1 MHNAM
6 KIKAKNLSNA
16 AAECC
21 NGDCNQGRTCPVRL
35 AQVAVPTVKVK
46 LPEGITAINVF
57 VEIGGKQC
65 IAIIDPQMAPMF
77 MGMLGAYQSGQPDA
91 ARLSVLP
98 DEVSGHLLAAR
109 QAIADRVGASVIQG
123 PRDIRHGGAGS

>member
-1 MHNAM
+1 M
-6 KIKAKNLSNA
+6 KTEAKNLNIA
-16 AAECC
+16 AAVCC

-35 AQVAVPTVKVK
+35 AQVAAPTVKVK

-98 DEVSGHLLAAR
+98 NDVSGHLLAAR
-109 QAIADRVGASVIQG
+109 QAIAERVWGSAIQG
-123 PRDIRHGGAGS
+123 AAVIRHGGAE

>member
-1 MHNAM
+1 MRNAM
-6 KIKAKNLSNA
+6 KTKAVI
-16 AAECC
+16 CC

-35 AQVAVPTVKVK
+35 AQVAAPTVKVK

-77 MGMLGAYQSGQPDA
+77 VGMLGAYQSGQPDA

-98 DEVSGHLLAAR
+98 DDVSEHLLAAR
-109 QAIADRVGASVIQG
+109 QAIADRVGVSAIPG
-123 PRDIRHGGAGS
+123 PRIIRHGGAA